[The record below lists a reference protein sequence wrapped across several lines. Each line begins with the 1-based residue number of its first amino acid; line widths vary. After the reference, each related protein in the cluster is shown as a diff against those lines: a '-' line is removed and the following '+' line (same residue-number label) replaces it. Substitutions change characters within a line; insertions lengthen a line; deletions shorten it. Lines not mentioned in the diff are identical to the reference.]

1 MGSKSG
7 ERQICIQ
14 IFHTGIVM
22 AKLGCQRLASE
33 PVVRIIP
40 TRTDGGKDPPLC
52 DDGTPLG
59 PARGPD

>member
-33 PVVRIIP
+33 PVVRIIL
-40 TRTDGGKDPPLC
+40 TRTDGGERPSLM
-52 DDGTPLG
+52 
-59 PARGPD
+59 